1 MAVRPAFIRS
11 LIVVA
16 AFVATACSSPSSP
29 PVGSA
34 PTAAPR
40 VPSTRGPHLYVSDET
55 GGRVVVVN
63 VESGEVAGRYDVG
76 KRPRALTLS
85 RDGAQI
91 FVALSGKPIGG
102 PNVDES
108 KLPPSDLSADGIGEI
123 DLATGKLVRKLKSG
137 VDPESFDLS
146 ADGTTLY
153 VSNEDTAE
161 MSIVDIASGDV
172 RSHVKVGEEP
182 EGVTVSP
189 SGKEVYVTCEGT
201 SEVFAIDT
209 ASGKVLAQMKAGH
222 RPRGVAFTRDGKTAF
237 VTNEND
243 GTLTVID
250 AVTHKVTG
258 TITLPKPDDPKAIQP
273 RPMGL
278 VFAPG
283 DAKLYV
289 SLGRFKGI
297 SVIDVATRKVERT
310 IDDVGERPWGIA
322 VSPDGKTL
330 YTANGGSAD
339 ISFVDI
345 ASGKLT
351 KKINVG
357 GSPWGVIYVVRP

>member
-1 MAVRPAFIRS
+1 
-11 LIVVA
+11 
-16 AFVATACSSPSSP
+16 
-29 PVGSA
+29 
-34 PTAAPR
+34 
-40 VPSTRGPHLYVSDET
+40 VSDET
-55 GGRVVVVN
+55 GGKVAVVN
-63 VESGEVAGRYDVG
+63 VESGEVVGRYDVG
-76 KRPRALTLS
+76 KRPRGLKLS

-91 FVALSGKPIGG
+91 FIALSGKPIGG

-108 KLPPSDLSADGIGEI
+108 KLPPSDLSADGIGVL
-123 DLATGKLVRKLKSG
+123 DLLSGKQVRKLKSG

-146 ADGTTLY
+146 ADGTMLY

-161 MSIVDIASGDV
+161 MSIVDIASGEI
-172 RSHVKVGEEP
+172 RSHVKVGDEP

-250 AVTHKVTG
+250 AVAHKVTG
-258 TITLPKPDDPKAIQP
+258 TITLPKSPDPKAQFQP

-283 DAKLYV
+283 DSKLYV

-297 SVIDVATRKVERT
+297 SVIDVATRKVEGT
-310 IDDVGERPWGIA
+310 IADVGDRPWGIT

-339 ISFVDI
+339 ISFVDV
-345 ASGKLT
+345 ASGKVT
-351 KKINVG
+351 KKVSVG